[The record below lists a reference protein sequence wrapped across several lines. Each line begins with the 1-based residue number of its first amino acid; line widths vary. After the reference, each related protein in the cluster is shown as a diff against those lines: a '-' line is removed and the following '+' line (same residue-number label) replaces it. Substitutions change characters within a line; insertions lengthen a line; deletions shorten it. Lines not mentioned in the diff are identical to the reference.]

1 MESETFEI
9 LDNILLIP
17 NLEQNYIKELVS
29 LIKEQLKPLYNQKL
43 RYKLKPS
50 LLKKHIYKY
59 LQKKYNLSKELID
72 LSKIPQPEQRTE
84 AWHNFRNNKITAS
97 SAAKIIGWN
106 PHSTRRAYL
115 QEKLGLSKP
124 FKGNKFTLHGT
135 KFEQVA
141 TTCYELRNNL
151 IIFEFGSIPHPKYDF
166 IAASPDGISN
176 NEPIMLEIKV
186 PPRRQIK
193 DDEIPTE
200 YQVQM
205 QLQLEVANLEKC
217 DFLQM
222 RIDNIE
228 KEEYYNNE
236 DDILLNELGLE
247 KGFIIIG
254 KMNNSFKEEYLY
266 PDRESF
272 RSFSKMQEWKQ
283 YIYDLYGNKYD
294 KLYPNY
300 WSCKKYSLQRV
311 YRDKEFF
318 EEHLP
323 EFKRFWDEILKYRK
337 EGIPE
342 NLYPRNYNKVQE
354 DEHISHSKICTIES
368 SSDEDEDK
376 DNKQTKCTIET
387 SSDDYED
394 NKQTKCTI
402 QTSSDDDEDN
412 SYIKCSDNTLI
423 EIDI

>member
-1 MESETFEI
+1 MESEIFEI

-186 PPRRQIK
+186 PPRREIK
-193 DDEIPTE
+193 DDDIPTE

-222 RIDNIE
+222 KIDNIE
-228 KEEYYNNE
+228 EEEYYNNNEE
-236 DDILLNELGLE
+236 DLLLNELGLE
-247 KGFIIIG
+247 KGFIMIG

-294 KLYPNY
+294 KLFPNY
-300 WSCKKYSLQRV
+300 WSCKKYSVQL
-311 YRDKEFF
+311 YCRDKEFF
-318 EEHLP
+318 KEHLP
-323 EFKRFWDEILKYRK
+323 EFQRFWDEILKYRK
-337 EGIPE
+337 EGIPDD
-342 NLYPRNYNKVQE
+342 LYPRNYNKVEE
-354 DEHISHSKICTIES
+354 DEYISHSKICTIES
-368 SSDEDEDK
+368 SSDDNEDNN
-376 DNKQTKCTIET
+376 NKQTKCTIET
-387 SSDDYED
+387 SSDD
-394 NKQTKCTI
+394 
-402 QTSSDDDEDN
+402 DEDN
-412 SYIKCSDNTLI
+412 SYVKCSDNTLI

>member
-1 MESETFEI
+1 MQSEVFEI
-9 LDNILLIP
+9 LDNIFLVP
-17 NLEQNYIKELVS
+17 NLEQKYIKELVS
-29 LIKEQLKPLYNQKL
+29 LIKEQLKPLYTQKL

-50 LLKKHIYKY
+50 ILKKYIYKF
-59 LQKKYNLSKELID
+59 LKNKFDLSDELIK
-72 LSKIPQPEQRTE
+72 LSKIPQPEQRTQ

-106 PHSTRRAYL
+106 PYSSRKAYI

-124 FKGNKFTLHGT
+124 FKGNKYTEHGT

-141 TTCYELRNNL
+141 TNCYELRNNL

-176 NEPIMLEIKV
+176 HEPIMLEIKV
-186 PPRRQIK
+186 PPKRIIK
-193 DDEIPTE
+193 DDHIPPE

-228 KEEYYNNE
+228 YEEYYSNNNS
-236 DDILLNELGLE
+236 DILLNEFKLE
-247 KGFIIIG
+247 KGFIMIG
-254 KMNNSFKEEYLY
+254 QMNNSFKKEYLY

-272 RSFSKMQEWKQ
+272 NSFSKMEEWKK
-283 YIYDLYGNKYD
+283 YIINLYKNKYD

-300 WSCKKYSLQRV
+300 WSCKKYSVQHV
-311 YRDKEFF
+311 NRDKLFF
-318 EEHLP
+318 EKFLP
-323 EFKRFWDEILKYRK
+323 DFKIFWNEILKYRK
-337 EGIPE
+337 EGIPD
-342 NLYPRNYNKVQE
+342 NIYPKNYNNNKEKTDDQPN
-354 DEHISHSKICTIES
+354 KQKKCTIES
-368 SSDEDEDK
+368 SSDDEQP
-376 DNKQTKCTIET
+376 NKQKKCTIE
-387 SSDDYED
+387 SSTDDEQP
-394 NKQTKCTI
+394 NKQKKCTI
-402 QTSSDDDEDN
+402 ESSSDDDQTK
-412 SYIKCSDNTLI
+412 YIKCSNNILI